1 MKVLE
6 RGSAPHA
13 PLRLSPLVGSVQRIR
28 VRSESQG
35 AIKDAGQKTPLPP
48 VPGVQM
54 VLAAEV
60 LSVSASGEVRFQF
73 TLESAALLIQP
84 GTPPQAVEKLHAQ
97 LEPLPGLTGEGRVGS
112 DGRSQG
118 FTLKLPKDMAAPV
131 RDQLQQVTATLAG
144 LGRLLP
150 LEALGLGARWSP
162 PLPGK
167 GPLSGARTTLE
178 LKKREA
184 TGFGLRLELDSTSKP
199 QPAPENL
206 RTKKGGESLTTY
218 VRGQGGCTF
227 SLDRLWPTRFEL
239 DVETRLALRA
249 EDKDSPRR
257 MDSFATLQMRLR
269 ELSFSPPRTQA
280 AATRAS
286 RR

>member
-1 MKVLE
+1 M
-6 RGSAPHA
+6 
-13 PLRLSPLVGSVQRIR
+13 QRIR

-35 AIKDAGQKTPLPP
+35 AIKDAGQKSPLPP
-48 VPGVQM
+48 VPGVQL

-60 LSVSASGEVRFQF
+60 LSASASGEVRFLF

-97 LEPLPGLTGEGRVGS
+97 LEPLPGLKGEGRVS
-112 DGRSQG
+112 ADGRAQG
-118 FTLKLPKDMAAPV
+118 FTLKPPTGMDATL
-131 RDQLQQVTATLAG
+131 RQQLQQVTATLSG
-144 LGRLLP
+144 LGRILP
-150 LEALGLGARWSP
+150 TEAVGLGARWSP

-239 DVETRLALRA
+239 EVETRLALRA
-249 EDKDSPRR
+249 EDKAAPRR

-269 ELSFSPPRTQA
+269 ELSFSPPQA
-280 AATRAS
+280 QASSRATR
-286 RR
+286 R

>member
-1 MKVLE
+1 MKVLD

-28 VRSESQG
+28 VRTESHG
-35 AIKDAGQKTPLPP
+35 AIKDAGQKSPLPP

-60 LSVSASGEVRFQF
+60 LGVSTSGEVRFHF
-73 TLESAALLIQP
+73 ALESAALLIQP

-97 LEPLPGLTGEGRVGS
+97 LEPLPGLKGEGRVS
-112 DGRSQG
+112 ADGRAQG
-118 FTLKLPKDMAAPV
+118 FTLKLPADMAPPL
-131 RDQLQQVTATLAG
+131 REQLQQVTSTLGG
-144 LGRLLP
+144 LGRILP
-150 LEALGLGARWSP
+150 TEAVGLGARWSP

-167 GPLSGARTTLE
+167 GPLAGARTTLE
-178 LKKREA
+178 LKTREA
-184 TGFGLRLELDSTSKP
+184 TGFGLRLELESTSKP

-206 RTKKGGESLTTY
+206 RTTRGGESLRTY
-218 VRGQGGCTF
+218 VQGQGGCTF

-239 DVETRLALRA
+239 EVETRLALRA

-269 ELSFSPPRTQA
+269 ELSFSPPQA
-280 AATRAS
+280 RVANSTA